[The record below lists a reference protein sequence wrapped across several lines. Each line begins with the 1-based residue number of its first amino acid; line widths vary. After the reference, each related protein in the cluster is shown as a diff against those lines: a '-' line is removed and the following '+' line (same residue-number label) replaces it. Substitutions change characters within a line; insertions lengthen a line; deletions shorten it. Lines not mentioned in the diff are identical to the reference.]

1 MSISSEEI
9 RIAWENRDRL
19 AADLAQDDHMPLR
32 TLYVRMDDGGTLAF
46 GLLEKGNGAI
56 LIEWRNSGYQI
67 SLVERPNLSTEP
79 YARKEE
85 GFGGMFGFGETGA
98 LGWMLR
104 LINGETVFAEA
115 PILPNITAIADAL
128 RKGDP
133 FFAGKQKLREAPL
146 DRLRPEDRETCR
158 QILSLWER
166 LTKERKPN

>member
-1 MSISSEEI
+1 MSSEEI
-9 RIAWENRDRL
+9 KTAWENRDRL
-19 AADLAQDDHMPLR
+19 AAELERENRMPLR
-32 TLYVRMDDGGTLAF
+32 TLYVRLDDGGTLAF
-46 GLLEKGNGAI
+46 ALLKDGCSAL
-56 LIEWRNSGYQI
+56 LIDWKNSGYQVTV
-67 SLVERPNLSTEP
+67 LTDPKLSIEP

-85 GFGGMFGFGETGA
+85 GFGGMFGFGEKGA

>member
-1 MSISSEEI
+1 
-9 RIAWENRDRL
+9 
-19 AADLAQDDHMPLR
+19 
-32 TLYVRMDDGGTLAF
+32 MDDGGTLAF

-67 SLVERPNLSTEP
+67 LLVERPKLSTEP

-85 GFGGMFGFGETGA
+85 GFGGMFGFGEKGA

-128 RKGDP
+128 RKEDP